1 MECNLNFYN
10 YKITTLQYK
19 KDKIYLDIPE
29 NYFNLNLLHKLFS
42 PEILS
47 KIITKDNAYHLMKFL
62 PKTDT
67 NLIFNPQQLSN
78 LLLNKTTKFN
88 TPINDF
94 YQKYL
99 HRFFNE
105 NYQTKRELFQIENI
119 YDYMDKK
126 KLIYIQ
132 LKNML
137 NNIENNKNNLNDSKN
152 ISNIINNNNH
162 ISNNI
167 NNNINNFTINP
178 NIIRNTHSNNNN
190 ENLVA
195 FDMHSELASSGYT
208 SLDVDKDSKHSNSR
222 KNSINMNGNGN
233 SGERNNIINSNLKE
247 QQNQKYGMNI
257 NNLNKINPKNKLMGS
272 SNNSFIE
279 HSDENDS
286 FIDRNILKSERFK
299 NVKKNKIQITIKPRT
314 KEEIQNFREQEKL
327 RYEKPLQPWEYKLSN
342 GNIAIVA
349 PLFSSTK
356 PLISKA
362 RGHEL
367 LKIERPPY
375 ITLLALVRDAASRLE
390 DGVGTRLDICDLLKD
405 SQYINENIADSKIN
419 SIVSGALDRLHYQKD
434 PCVKYDS
441 HNKLWIYLHRNR
453 SLDYP
458 GWKKIENIED
468 ENNNK
473 KNNEENNNNI
483 IIEDI
488 DDNDNDNNNVNEE
501 RIIDKKKKKEKSKEI
516 IDIRDEE
523 EEQLKDE
530 DNINERNICK
540 IKIDSSSDN
549 QPNLMEINEKT
560 YNKKMIGKKRN
571 KK

>member
-1 MECNLNFYN
+1 MENYYLNMNQLSLYYN
-10 YKITTLQYK
+10 NQKVESR
-19 KDKIYLDIPE
+19 IPE
-29 NYFNLNLLHKLFS
+29 YSFNMELLHKLFS
-42 PEILS
+42 PKMLS
-47 KIITKDNAYHLMKFL
+47 KVITRENAYQLMKLL
-62 PKTDT
+62 PKSESNIIED
-67 NLIFNPQQLSN
+67 PQKISN
-78 LLLNKTTKFN
+78 LLLNTITKFN

-105 NYQTKRELFQIENI
+105 NYQSKRELFQIENI
-119 YDYMDKK
+119 SDYIDKK
-126 KLIYIQ
+126 NMIYIQ
-132 LKNML
+132 LNNML
-137 NNIENNKNNLNDSKN
+137 INIENNKNNLNDAK
-152 ISNIINNNNH
+152 
-162 ISNNI
+162 NI
-167 NNNINNFTINP
+167 NNNINSNNLTINP

-190 ENLVA
+190 ENLVT

-222 KNSINMNGNGN
+222 KNSANMNGNGN
-233 SGERNNIINSNLKE
+233 SGERNNINNNNLKE

-257 NNLNKINPKNKLMGS
+257 NNLNKINSKNKLIGS
-272 SNNSFIE
+272 SNNSYIE

-314 KEEIQNFREQEKL
+314 KEEIQNFRDQEKL

-468 ENNNK
+468 ETNNSK
-473 KNNEENNNNI
+473 KNNEDNNNNT

-488 DDNDNDNNNVNEE
+488 DDNDNDNANEE
-501 RIIDKKKKKEKSKEI
+501 KIIDKKKKKEKNKEI

-523 EEQLKDE
+523 EEQIKDDDE
-530 DNINERNICK
+530 DEENINERNICK

-549 QPNLMEINEKT
+549 QPNLIEMNEKI